1 MNDLREGK
9 ITYPLIA
16 VREKL
21 STKEKEFIKS
31 VLLNKKPDTEDLIK
45 VKNIAESYGGIEE
58 AKQKAKDFVNKA
70 IESLRVFGNSQDVEE
85 LESLAKF
92 IIEREV

>member
-21 STKEKEFIKS
+21 SAKEKEFIKS
-31 VLLNKKPDTEDLIK
+31 VLLNKNPDTEDLIK
-45 VKNIAESYGGIEE
+45 VKNIVESYGGIEE
-58 AKQKAKDFVNKA
+58 TKQKAKDFVDKA
-70 IESLRVFGNSQDVEE
+70 IENLRVFGNSEDVEE